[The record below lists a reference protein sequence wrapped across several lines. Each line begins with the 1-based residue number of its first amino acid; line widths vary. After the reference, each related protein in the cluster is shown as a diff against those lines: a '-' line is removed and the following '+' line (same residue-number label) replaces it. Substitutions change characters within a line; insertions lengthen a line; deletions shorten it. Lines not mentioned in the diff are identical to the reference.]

1 MDSAVKAALITAAAA
16 IVAAL
21 IPVGFA
27 NHWFST
33 DHPAGSLSSPPPSAA
48 ASSGPS
54 GGASSSRPATGPD
67 DTWVA
72 QLASVR
78 ISAGHA
84 QLQKELG
91 VVHSEVP
98 GAQYLDSSDYGSL
111 RGGYWMI
118 YYAGSFTDGQQAL
131 AYCAAHGLTTGNQC
145 LGRFVSHSRADRT
158 DMCFPPA
165 ASPTGDCT
173 DP

>member
-1 MDSAVKAALITAAAA
+1 MDSAVKAAFITAAAT
-16 IVAAL
+16 ITAAL

-27 NHWFST
+27 NHWFSPE
-33 DHPAGSLSSPPPSAA
+33 HPAASSSSPPTRSPSRSPHSAA
-48 ASSGPS
+48 ASGSPN
-54 GGASSSRPATGPD
+54 

-78 ISAGHA
+78 IGAGQA
-84 QLQKELG
+84 QLHKELSL
-91 VVHSEVP
+91 VQSEVP
-98 GAQYLDSSDYGSL
+98 GARYLNSSDYGSL

-118 YYAGSFTDGQQAL
+118 YYAGSFTNGQQAL

-145 LGRFVSHSRADRT
+145 LGRFVSHNPADRT

-165 ASPTGDCT
+165 ASPSGDCT
-173 DP
+173 EP

>member
-1 MDSAVKAALITAAAA
+1 LTGHTSSFCAYQALLVSDPTCAVLDI
-16 IVAAL
+16 
-21 IPVGFA
+21 
-27 NHWFST
+27 
-33 DHPAGSLSSPPPSAA
+33 
-48 ASSGPS
+48 
-54 GGASSSRPATGPD
+54 
-67 DTWVA
+67 
-72 QLASVR
+72 
-78 ISAGHA
+78 
-84 QLQKELG
+84 
-91 VVHSEVP
+91 VHSDVP

-145 LGRFVSHSRADRT
+145 LGRFVSHSPADRT

-173 DP
+173 AP